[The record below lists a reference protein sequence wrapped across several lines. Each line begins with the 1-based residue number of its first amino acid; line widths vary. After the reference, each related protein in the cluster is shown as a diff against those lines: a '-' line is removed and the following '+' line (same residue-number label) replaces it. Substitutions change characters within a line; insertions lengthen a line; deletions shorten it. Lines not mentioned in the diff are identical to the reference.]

1 MIYTTQTPLLR
12 CKLIMFLS
20 EVSVGLYSQCNTKYV
35 RLHLNYQVLGLDL
48 VCWSKVVFVLSG
60 HPMVSMLQ
68 YCRLQPALVLAGR
81 GQHLDLIADIVP
93 SSVSWQPSVSTG
105 LAGPLLRQITHNSP
119 LELGIFAPSE
129 IAHCR
134 LNLFKLAWARRP
146 PHLSLWLAALSQ
158 SRLAGI
164 TRISSVGI
172 MRELS
177 SSQIPRTLLNTSPTP
192 GYSRCPPSHSA
203 RVSECHT
210 DIWASRVKNYVISRG
225 LTRPDQTRAVEW
237 SGEPL

>member
-1 MIYTTQTPLLR
+1 MLNSYFPLPWLRTSCKKYFYFVYERERERQQKTLIFIAIWQDLPHYTMIYTTQTPLLR

-20 EVSVGLYSQCNTKYV
+20 EVSVGLQSQCNTKYV

-134 LNLFKLAWARRP
+134 LNLFKLA
-146 PHLSLWLAALSQ
+146 
-158 SRLAGI
+158 
-164 TRISSVGI
+164 
-172 MRELS
+172 
-177 SSQIPRTLLNTSPTP
+177 
-192 GYSRCPPSHSA
+192 
-203 RVSECHT
+203 
-210 DIWASRVKNYVISRG
+210 
-225 LTRPDQTRAVEW
+225 
-237 SGEPL
+237 